1 LIKLIDLFRVAPPT
15 GWKPTRGEWVVVG
28 TVRTRY
34 FNDVASTYISNA
46 WAAVVYKVRG
56 DWVWISRPAHKWA
69 TKPVPIES
77 LRPHPTMVGA
87 RCWDKVG
94 GETAA
99 DVVNVYNAAEAI
111 KVAEDRQKPQAWR
124 ELDFDD

>member
-1 LIKLIDLFRVAPPT
+1 MGCCRY
-15 GWKPTRGEWVVVG
+15 GENKIFQRCCEHVHIE
-28 TVRTRY
+28 R
-34 FNDVASTYISNA
+34 

-56 DWVWISRPAHKWA
+56 DWVWIRRPAHKWA
-69 TKPVPIES
+69 TKPVPIEA
-77 LRPHPTMVGA
+77 LRPHPTMVGE
-87 RCWDKVG
+87 RRWDKVG